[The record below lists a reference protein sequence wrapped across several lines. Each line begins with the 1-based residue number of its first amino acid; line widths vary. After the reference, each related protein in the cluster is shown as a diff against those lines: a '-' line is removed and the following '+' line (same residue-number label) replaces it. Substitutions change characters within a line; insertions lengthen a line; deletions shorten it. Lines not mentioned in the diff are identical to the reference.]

1 MSSVTTALRDPRPV
15 AAMAARGRHRFV
27 RRALQW
33 TATVSV
39 ASAMVVGVT
48 TPAQAAGA
56 TYIGAAGDVAGLAA
70 GTRPPQ
76 ARPPHSK
83 ISQAPPPQTPQIS
96 PQTPRPGPPGA
107 PAGGR
112 ARGAT
117 NHTPGGQG

>member
-1 MSSVTTALRDPRPV
+1 MSSVPTALRDPRPV

-56 TYIGAAGDVAGLAA
+56 TYIGAAGDGPGLAA
-70 GTRPPQ
+70 RPPPTP
-76 ARPPHSK
+76 APA
-83 ISQAPPPQTPQIS
+83 APPK
-96 PQTPRPGPPGA
+96 GPPSPPA
-107 PAGGR
+107 PS
-112 ARGAT
+112 
-117 NHTPGGQG
+117 HHISLPI

>member
-1 MSSVTTALRDPRPV
+1 MSSVPTALRDPRPV

-56 TYIGAAGDVAGLAA
+56 TYIGAAGGVPRLAGGPRPPPAA
-70 GTRPPQ
+70 GAPSEVSPPPPPKRTQ
-76 ARPPHSK
+76 YPPH
-83 ISQAPPPQTPQIS
+83 
-96 PQTPRPGPPGA
+96 PPG
-107 PAGGR
+107 R
-112 ARGAT
+112 A
-117 NHTPGGQG
+117 